1 MPARL
6 RFSAAMRLSG
16 QRAFARVFA
25 ARTTAS
31 NGILVVHL
39 ARRPAEEPPRPG
51 VPAVR
56 LGLSVSR
63 RVGSAVARHQW
74 KRRIREAFRLS
85 QHNLPSGHDFVV
97 VVRGRVPPAVV
108 ELEGMLRSLG
118 GQAAAR
124 LRRRGRRPRDP
135 AQEST

>member
-1 MPARL
+1 
-6 RFSAAMRLSG
+6 MRLSG

-25 ARTTAS
+25 ARKTAS
-31 NGILVVHL
+31 NGTLVVHL

-63 RVGSAVARHQW
+63 RVGSAVTRHQW

-85 QHNLPSGHDFVV
+85 QHDLPAGHDFVV
-97 VVRGRVPPAVV
+97 VVRGRVPPAVG
-108 ELEGMLRSLG
+108 ELEGMLRSLV
-118 GQAAAR
+118 GQAVAR
-124 LRRRGRRPRDP
+124 LRRRDRRPREP
-135 AQEST
+135 KEEST